1 MKAGIAIH
9 DFLGQRRIA
18 IVGVSRKP
26 DDFSRYVFRE
36 LARRHYDVVPV
47 NRLGGNVDGRPCFTH
62 IQDVVPS
69 VDGALLMTPPEVTE
83 QVVKDCAE
91 AGVPRVWMHRGVG
104 PGAVSETAASFCRE
118 HGISVVEGACPL
130 MFLRRSGLP
139 HRLHGLLL
147 RLFGKHPEQRS
158 LGGPN

>member
-9 DFLGQRRIA
+9 DFLAQRRIA
-18 IVGVSRKP
+18 VGGVSRNQ

-36 LARRHYDVVPV
+36 LARKHYDVVPV
-47 NRLGGNVDGRPCFTH
+47 NRLGGKVDGRPCFTR
-62 IQDVVPS
+62 IQDIVPS
-69 VDGALLMTPPEVTE
+69 VDGALLMTPPEVTDE
-83 QVVKDCAE
+83 VVKDCAE

-104 PGAVSETAASFCRE
+104 PGAVSATAAAFCRE

-139 HRLHGLLL
+139 HRLHAFLL
-147 RLFGKHPEQRS
+147 RLLHRHPEQLAS
-158 LGGPN
+158 